1 MVKYYGRARQ
11 RIGSVNTNQIGLK
24 MSGCPAKVGRKGTI
38 NRYISRRSQCN
49 QKYCGPVYYHG
60 VIWNWN
66 GGQCVAKAPRGQSFN
81 SGVGTKVGN
90 PRFACNKTCS
100 TNLDP
105 LTAVKI
111 LQGYLKYKYGDAGS
125 LILVAPKET
134 LESDGVLCDICGEI
148 KHFDPS
154 HPEYYT
160 LPANVR
166 AAANAINNLGISWP
180 LKKGGPSVPHVV
192 GYETYA
198 GQIALRQKGFGVPL
212 QFGPQTLVD
221 AYGACDTGMAIFT
234 VASLGL
240 VPLGIMAYTTAACAS
255 ICQSAAGCP
264 EYYNDETRC
273 YNYNIQCSPGS

>member
-24 MSGCPAKVGRKGTI
+24 MSGCPSKVGRKGTI
-38 NRYISRRSQCN
+38 DRYISRRSQCN

-60 VIWNWN
+60 VIWNFN
-66 GGQCVAKAPRGQSFN
+66 QGACVAKAPRGQSFN

-90 PRFACNKTCS
+90 PRFACNKTCA